1 MRSIMCMTDVYRVY
15 RIPEDAPKASTEKKE
30 RVYEDSQNIEFLC
43 ASARLTEAVES
54 LSK

>member
-1 MRSIMCMTDVYRVY
+1 MCMNDVYRVF
-15 RIPEDAPKASTEKKE
+15 RTPEDAPKSPTDKKD
-30 RVYEDSQNIEFLC
+30 RVYEDSQYIEFLS

>member
-1 MRSIMCMTDVYRVY
+1 MSDVYRVF
-15 RIPEDAPKASTEKKE
+15 RTTEDALKSSTEKKE
-30 RVYEDSQNIEFLC
+30 RVYKDSQYIEFLS

>member
-1 MRSIMCMTDVYRVY
+1 MADVYRFH
-15 RIPEDAPKASTEKKE
+15 RISEEATKSSTEKKE
-30 RVYEDSQNIEFLC
+30 RVYEDSQGIEFLC

>member
-1 MRSIMCMTDVYRVY
+1 MCMTDVYRVY
-15 RIPEDAPKASTEKKE
+15 RIPEDAAKSLTEKKE
-30 RVYEDSQNIEFLC
+30 RVYEDSQYIEFLC

>member
-1 MRSIMCMTDVYRVY
+1 MTDVYRVH
-15 RIPEDAPKASTEKKE
+15 RIPEDAPKSLIEKKE
-30 RVYEDSQNIEFLC
+30 RVYEDSQCIEFLC

>member
-1 MRSIMCMTDVYRVY
+1 MADVYRVY
-15 RIPEDAPKASTEKKE
+15 RIPEDAPKSSTEKK
-30 RVYEDSQNIEFLC
+30 RVYEDSQHIELLC